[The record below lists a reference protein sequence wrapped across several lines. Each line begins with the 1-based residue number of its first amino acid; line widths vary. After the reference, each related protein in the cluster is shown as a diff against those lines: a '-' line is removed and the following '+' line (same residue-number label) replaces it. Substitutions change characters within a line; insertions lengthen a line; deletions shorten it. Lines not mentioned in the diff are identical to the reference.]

1 MTDLKNLDR
10 RSGALADIG
19 PDLNLALLWA
29 TAFPYGPNFADRIT
43 QGDYINLYAIFD
55 LTYPRLKKTLLLGT
69 RWGDE
74 NAKLIPAPGDP
85 YYLNYSYDPMM
96 VGVAPPP
103 AEAVPAPAAPPGQPM
118 PPMSGPLLPVTP
130 PPTIPGTPQQLMT
143 LSQIFAGPYGGQAQG
158 LPAPAAPADDVAP
171 AEVLPVAL
179 PDVPMPP
186 VTEPLVPVAP
196 PSDSLL
202 GPDQTTSQI
211 FAGPYGAEA
220 PAAGPRRTTQRRRTD
235 SGRWWLMLTRF
246 VRNQLIIFTIASI
259 VGVAVMLFTYM
270 QVPTLLGLGRINV
283 KLELPAAGG
292 LYKFS
297 NVTYRGVQIGKVT
310 DVKLTENGAVATLTL
325 DTSPKIPADLQAEVR
340 SVSAVGEQYVDLRP
354 RTDSGPYLRDGSVIA
369 KENTTIPQ
377 AVGPMLDQVSSL
389 VDSLPKDRLSDLLDE
404 SFKAFNGAGPDFQSL
419 LDSASKVTGDVSGV
433 SDQTRALLD
442 DAGPLLDSQ
451 AETTEAI
458 RTWARSLSGVTA
470 QIAQNDPQVRAI
482 LQRGPGFAQ
491 EVSTLLNDVKPTLP
505 ILLANLTTLG
515 QILLTYNPSLEQLL
529 VLLPA
534 VVAQQQG
541 FGLPRN
547 NPTGLP
553 GGDFS
558 LTIADPPACTVGFLP
573 PSQWR
578 SPEDQTSIDT
588 PDGLYCK
595 LPQDS
600 PLNVRGARNYPC
612 MGHPGKRAPTVQ
624 LCDDPNGYQP
634 LSMRQHTLG
643 PYPFDPNLIAQGIP
657 QDDRVDSNER
667 MYAPVEG
674 TPLPPGA
681 VPSGTPPD
689 APAPGA
695 PPPGPPPAAPV
706 QAPIP
711 PPPPPGNSLNGVPHT
726 AGCRRSKRPGD
737 GAVPAAPS
745 AFNGNDSGVLADRL
759 SRSRITTH
767 ARGTT

>member
-1 MTDLKNLDR
+1 
-10 RSGALADIG
+10 
-19 PDLNLALLWA
+19 
-29 TAFPYGPNFADRIT
+29 
-43 QGDYINLYAIFD
+43 
-55 LTYPRLKKTLLLGT
+55 
-69 RWGDE
+69 
-74 NAKLIPAPGDP
+74 
-85 YYLNYSYDPMM
+85 
-96 VGVAPPP
+96 
-103 AEAVPAPAAPPGQPM
+103 
-118 PPMSGPLLPVTP
+118 
-130 PPTIPGTPQQLMT
+130 
-143 LSQIFAGPYGGQAQG
+143 
-158 LPAPAAPADDVAP
+158 
-171 AEVLPVAL
+171 
-179 PDVPMPP
+179 
-186 VTEPLVPVAP
+186 
-196 PSDSLL
+196 
-202 GPDQTTSQI
+202 
-211 FAGPYGAEA
+211 
-220 PAAGPRRTTQRRRTD
+220 
-235 SGRWWLMLTRF
+235 MLTRF

-529 VLLPA
+529 VLFPA

-541 FGLPRN
+541 FGLPRS

-643 PYPFDPNLIAQGIP
+643 PNPFDPNLIAQGIP
-657 QDDRVDSNER
+657 QDDRVDANER
-667 MYAPVEG
+667 MYAPVGG

-695 PPPGPPPAAPV
+695 PPPGPPAAAPV

-711 PPPPPGNSLNGVPHT
+711 PPPPPGNSLNGVPIPPVVPP
-726 AGCRRSKRPGD
+726 PGD

-745 AFNGNDSGVLADRL
+745 AFNGSDSGGAGGPSVAVAHYDPRTGDYLTPDGQLLQQTNL
-759 SRSRITTH
+759 SAGAAPKSWQDLLPT
-767 ARGTT
+767 